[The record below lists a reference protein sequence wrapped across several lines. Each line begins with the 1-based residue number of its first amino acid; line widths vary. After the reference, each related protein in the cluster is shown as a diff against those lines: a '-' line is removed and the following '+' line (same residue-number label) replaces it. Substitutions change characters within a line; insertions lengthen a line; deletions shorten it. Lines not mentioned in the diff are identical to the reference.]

1 MAAGNP
7 PQYNKSVREFDVATL
22 DRVRKIEVVPD
33 LSVWLSYAESRQI
46 HGAVTTYL
54 AAHSDQ
60 FYFVSQ
66 EADEKHFVTARG
78 WEDLSAVLKSYE
90 ILHFPVDEALIGQY
104 LQEEK
109 AAEEFGS
116 YYRIYEKYGQDYGV
130 EEILSGRLS
139 KEAMAKKMKMAENR
153 FRRRTVCT
161 AVSVSCGTSERGI
174 RLPEAGAHG
183 KGALRVLSPVYRALQ
198 AEKR

>member
-1 MAAGNP
+1 M
-7 PQYNKSVREFDVATL
+7 ATL

-116 YYRIYEKYGQDYGV
+116 YYRIYRKIRAG
-130 EEILSGRLS
+130 LRCGRNSLRPAFKRAMDRK
-139 KEAMAKKMKMAENR
+139 KEMAENGSD
-153 FRRRTVCT
+153 RRTVCT